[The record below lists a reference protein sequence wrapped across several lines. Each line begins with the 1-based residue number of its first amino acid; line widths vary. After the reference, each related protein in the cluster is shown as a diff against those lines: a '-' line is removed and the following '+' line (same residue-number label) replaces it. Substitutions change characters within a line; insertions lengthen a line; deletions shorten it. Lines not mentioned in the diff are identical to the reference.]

1 MLSVNAYQNATG
13 IVIASDQSDN
23 VYFQQVATSPQ
34 SILYANNSSFMNNGP
49 GTYGVISLPSP
60 ISSTEQPEPAPV
72 SPTIYVTNGSELN
85 VSAIRHDNW
94 PLRSPGSQYGDSGSF
109 ITTFPLSSGSIDEE
123 NEPGLISGSVTY
135 LGTTW
140 SFSGSGGAL
149 TMQGAASN
157 SPYVS
162 PTNVFYVDGG
172 GLAFVAI
179 RWTNRPLPSQSSAV
193 LAASDVPS
201 LTITYDANPRGP
213 EDIIDQKTGKVIGTD
228 PNISLVRDV
237 NRTVSAGPTATFT
250 LPVTSAVPG
259 RIIAGTLTGT
269 LLIGRE
275 RVKFETGGSGYGNV
289 ENTLTFNG
297 APSTSFRTI
306 DGGEQTVRG
315 GVVNLSSGVVTFNFT
330 SDIPGGVTLESARYA
345 VYNKDPNPNKVILSP
360 GLDVSAQLSV
370 DLLTS
375 GSEVSINSPLIST
388 PSLDLRASSVSFN
401 AVTKCDGALIIG
413 PSLVDH
419 AAFTSTAVADATV
432 NRSNEV
438 QSIFVRAGEA
448 GQGYDDNS
456 PPSIR
461 VIGGNPTRTAR
472 ARATVRNGVVVAI
485 TVEDRGAGY
494 SSLPTIEIDSPQSAS
509 AVPPIPTAEQVLFN
523 APISSNIFDIRVAD
537 DPQTTHRPRSSV
549 VVSPSGSLSAEI
561 SSTTSG
567 ATKSASSM
575 FMQVRDGDIY
585 IEGAVNC
592 VSQTYLMQSD
602 ASMSAANAPYVFTT
616 RASDT
621 GAATG
626 LLTGKSVGIT
636 LGNDV
641 ATPLDGGALE
651 NIVDIDTSVESLRVT
666 AATANGKVYSGAF
679 PYKLDVR
686 AVSDIAIDAVASS
699 GATISLRSEANMRFN
714 AALSTSAGVSIEAKG
729 AFVVSAPISSVRG
742 PIGIVGS
749 TLTLFNSVRVLDAV
763 EGWGVDDIT
772 LTSTAGDLSLTGAVT
787 AVNDVRLVQRNAPG
801 AAGRISGPSRVSARG
816 LWVEAEGAVSL
827 RTDVNQLSGRSGG
840 DFAINERND
849 INITSLRAPGMV
861 SLFAGGID
869 PSSAAVSPN
878 DIALRAQLEDVVAL
892 EASAPKGSIDIVT
905 NSSRLVT
912 LGNDSVIS
920 AGNTPG
926 MTAAGSV
933 SIVSTVGALTVADA
947 PVGGSSATRVR
958 LATQQSLEG
967 TYAQNSPGL
976 FASTITGARGNPLKV
991 DGIAVRLG
999 DRLLVRNQSD
1009 AKENG
1014 VYVVAS
1020 VGTAASGWV
1029 LARARELDTTVEI
1042 PEGTFVSVE
1051 EGASAGLLYTVAYVS
1066 LTNRT
1071 PISVAGVS
1079 NRAGAERVRAATTT
1093 PLLGVYSEISST
1105 IEAKASGALSSI
1117 DGVTLALGDRVL
1129 VKDGTDVGGRAA
1141 NGIYEVSELGSTVTK
1156 WRLSRVT
1163 DSLTNLPLAVC
1174 YAAASEGTSSAALTG
1189 RAFALRYDS
1198 LGVDE
1203 MQLIPVTSSVTTAVG
1218 AMNVNSVTSFVVSST
1233 AGTNESAGSL
1243 GKMIRL
1249 RQSSSLAD
1257 SPRARTDFLFATVL
1271 PGLSGAPAGVIRLQQ
1286 ELPVITK
1293 PFAIDGT
1300 LRYSTGGGARGGS
1313 GITVDGSR
1321 VVTTKDGSAASS
1333 VAQVNGFNFGPGSGA
1348 SGTKPGGSLSGLT
1361 IGGFSRGA
1369 AVRINGAPG
1378 ILVNSVVLG
1387 RNEAGDRLANRFGV
1401 LAANNTAGS
1410 SIVGSTI
1417 VGSTTAGVRVA
1428 ATSNGVTIV
1437 GSTIGVDG
1445 QNNATGVRILNGN
1458 SRIGVDPVGGVVRA
1472 ITTSGSD
1479 QFALPSSVP
1488 PAAVFVGQPITGT
1501 GIPTGTF
1508 VSAVNGSTLS
1518 LSKKMTAT
1526 GSSNVTFGQP
1536 RRNAVQYNL
1545 NGIVLNGGANTT
1557 TNTDVSNNT
1566 FDGIKIGGG
1575 TQSVGTSSVLGS
1587 NSNAVF
1593 GNGDWGVNIL
1603 TPAVPSQQ
1611 VIKGTYFGGRVKA
1624 TVGNANTLGNIAVDG
1639 TLAPAGLGYNPVIL
1653 ANAVFAS
1660 DAWGNRYVR
1669 PSGNLGNTNINQPWR
1684 P

>member
-1 MLSVNAYQNATG
+1 
-13 IVIASDQSDN
+13 
-23 VYFQQVATSPQ
+23 
-34 SILYANNSSFMNNGP
+34 MNNGP
-49 GTYGVISLPSP
+49 GTYGVISLPGP
-60 ISSTEQPEPAPV
+60 ISSPEQTEPAPV

-85 VSAIRHDNW
+85 VGGFRHDNW
-94 PLRSPGSQYGDSGSF
+94 PLRSPGNQYSDSSSF
-109 ITTFPLSSGSIDEE
+109 ITTFPLSSESIDEE
-123 NEPGLISGSVTY
+123 NEPGLISGSVSY

-140 SFSGSGGAL
+140 LFSGQGGAL

-162 PTNVFYVDGG
+162 PTNVFYVDSA

-179 RWTNRPLPSQSSAV
+179 QWTSRPLPSRSSGV

-201 LTITYDANPRGP
+201 LTIKYDANPKGP
-213 EDIIDQKTGKVIGTD
+213 EDIIDAKTGKVIGRNE
-228 PNISLVRDV
+228 NISLVTDV

-250 LPVTSAVPG
+250 LPVTPEIPG

-275 RVKFETGGSGYGNV
+275 RVEFETAGSGYGNV

-297 APSTSFRTI
+297 SPSASFRTI

-315 GVVNLSSGVVTFNFT
+315 GFVNLRSGVVTFNFS

-345 VYNKDPNPNKVILSP
+345 VYNKDPSPNKVILSP

-375 GSEVSINSPLIST
+375 GSEVSINSPLISP
-388 PSLDLRASSVSFN
+388 PSLDLRASSISFN

-413 PSLVDH
+413 PSLVNH
-419 AAFTSTAVADATV
+419 AAFTSTAVADASL
-432 NRSNEV
+432 NRNNEV
-438 QSIFVRAGEA
+438 EAIFVRPGEA
-448 GQGYDDNS
+448 GQGYDDNA
-456 PPSIR
+456 PPSVR
-461 VIGGNPTRTAR
+461 LIGGNPTKPAK
-472 ARATVRNGVVVAI
+472 ASATVKNGVVVAV
-485 TVEDRGAGY
+485 TVDPKEKGAGY
-494 SSLPTIEIDSPQSAS
+494 SSLPSIEIDPPPSAS
-509 AVPPIPTAEQVLFN
+509 AAPLIPTAERVLFN
-523 APISSNIFDIRVAD
+523 APISSNIYDIRVAD
-537 DPQTTHRPRSSV
+537 DPQTTYRPRSSV
-549 VVSPSGSLSAEI
+549 VVSPSGSLSAET

-567 ATKSASSM
+567 ATKPASSM
-575 FMQVRDGDIY
+575 FMQVRDGDVY

-602 ASMSAANAPYVFTT
+602 ASMSTANAPYVFTT

-626 LLTGKSVGIT
+626 MLTGKSVGIT

-641 ATPLDGGALE
+641 ATPLDGGSLE
-651 NIVDIDTSVESLRVT
+651 NIVDIDTSVDSLRVT

-714 AALSTSAGVSIEAKG
+714 AALSTFAGVSIEAKG
-729 AFVVSAPISSVRG
+729 DFVVSAPISSVRG

-749 TLTLFNSVRVLDAV
+749 TLTLFNSVKVLDAV
-763 EGWGVDDIT
+763 EDWGGDDIT
-772 LTSTAGDLSLTGAVT
+772 LTSTAGDLSLTAAVT

-801 AAGRISGPSRVSARG
+801 AAGRISGPSRISARG

-840 DFAINERND
+840 DFAVNERDD

-861 SLFAGGID
+861 SLSAGGID
-869 PSSAAVSPN
+869 PSSAAFSPN

-912 LGNDSVIS
+912 LGNGSVIS

-926 MTAAGSV
+926 MSAAGSV

-947 PVGGSSATRVR
+947 PVGGSAAVRVR
-958 LATQQSLEG
+958 LATQQPLNG
-967 TYAQNSPGL
+967 TYVQNSPGL
-976 FASTITGARGNPLKV
+976 FASTLSGAPGSPLVV

-999 DRLLVRNQSD
+999 DRLLVRSQGD

-1029 LARARELDTTVEI
+1029 LTRAREQDTTVEI
-1042 PEGTFVSVE
+1042 PEGTFISVG
-1051 EGASAGLLYTVAYVS
+1051 EGTSAGLLYKVAYVS

-1071 PISVAGVS
+1071 PISVTGVF

-1093 PLLGVYSEISST
+1093 ALPGVYSEKGLT
-1105 IEAKASGALSSI
+1105 IEARASGALSI

-1129 VKDGTDVGGRAA
+1129 VKDGTNVGGRAA
-1141 NGIYEVSELGSTVTK
+1141 NGIYEVSDDGRTGTK
-1156 WRLSRVT
+1156 WKLSRVT
-1163 DSLTNLPLAVC
+1163 DPLTNLPLALC

-1203 MQLIPVTSSVTTAVG
+1203 MQLIPVTSSVTTAIG
-1218 AMNVNSVTSFVVSST
+1218 AMNANSVTSFVVSSS

-1257 SPRARTDFLFATVL
+1257 NPRARTDFLFAPAL

-1286 ELPVITK
+1286 ELPAIIK

-1300 LRYSTGGGARGGS
+1300 LRYSSGGGFRSGS

-1321 VVTTKDGSAASS
+1321 VVTTKDGSSASS
-1333 VAQVNGFNFGPGSGA
+1333 VAQINGFNFGPGSGA
-1348 SGTKPGGSLSGLT
+1348 SGKKSGGSLSGLT

-1369 AVRINGAPG
+1369 AVKINGAPG

-1387 RNEAGDRLANRFGV
+1387 RNEAGDRLANMVGV

-1417 VGSTTAGVRVA
+1417 VGSTAAGVRVA
-1428 ATSNGVTIV
+1428 ATSNGVTVV

-1458 SRIGVDPVGGVVRA
+1458 SRIGVDPVGSVVKA
-1472 ITTSGSD
+1472 TTTSGSD
-1479 QFALPSSVP
+1479 QFALPSSVSP
-1488 PAAVFVGQPITGT
+1488 TAVFVGQPIAGM

-1508 VSAVNGSTLS
+1508 VSAVNGTTLT

-1526 GSSNVTFGQP
+1526 GSSSVTLGLP
-1536 RRNAVQYNL
+1536 RRNTVQYNI
-1545 NGIVLNGGANTT
+1545 NGIVLNGGANTV
-1557 TNTDVSNNT
+1557 TNTDVGNNT

-1603 TPAVPSQQ
+1603 TPAVPTQQ
-1611 VIKGTYFGGRVKA
+1611 VIKATYFGGPVKA
-1624 TVGNANTLGNIAVDG
+1624 TAGNANSLGNVAVDG
-1639 TLAPAGLGYNPVIL
+1639 SLAPVSYGFNPVIA
-1653 ANAVFAS
+1653 ANAVTAT
-1660 DAWGNRYVR
+1660 DAFGNQYVR
-1669 PSGNLGNTNINQPWR
+1669 PSGRLGYTNIKQPWR